1 MNFQL
6 LAANRKKDRLQYMQ
20 KKLGILPWPQE
31 PVDPM
36 KPKERFRVICEENIP
51 YIRNLD
57 LPTITKNNPLEA
69 VLIEYRCFPH
79 LEFLLRNAM
88 IKLGNKWS
96 HTVVCGNL
104 NYDFMVTMCA
114 NISSEI
120 TVIKTDYENLNQ
132 STYSLLLASKPFWEL
147 FTGEKILLY
156 QEDSCIFKSNVDDFL
171 QWDYVGAPWPK
182 HQNDSP
188 NAVGNGGFSLRSRQC
203 MLDVIDRVSIFDTNL
218 ASSTREYMQNAGMTI
233 CPEDVY
239 FSKNMQDYGIGKVA
253 DWDSA
258 SAFSTE
264 LIYNGDSFGGHN
276 FWLSDDKWK
285 ERVYSIYKFIT
296 RDHLIDLDIV
306 TILNNTYNCV
316 CVASPYNYTTG
327 GGEKYLSFLMKYF
340 ITKGYKII
348 FFTVSDIDTVNQTL
362 RQYLEESDILNITVS
377 HFNHIYNK
385 DMNAIKFKY
394 SILMYNSG
402 VPDPRIEICAD
413 KKIFHCQFPFDYEIP
428 RNRMFYH
435 YLHNRDIHNL
445 LDGYAYT
452 IVNSEYT
459 KDSLFSHYNTFGY
472 AANKI
477 HIVYPPCIQNET
489 ISVFPKT
496 ENMFVML
503 GRIFDY
509 DQCANNKYFDVAISA
524 FNKLCKYD
532 YKLVIIG
539 SIKSTT
545 HYEKLLNMISDK
557 NKIVILPDISDEE
570 KNNYLQMAKYYIQ
583 LTGINDRYSFNK
595 EHFGISMIEA
605 INNGCIPISVNS
617 GYPKYIIQNNVN
629 GYLIENETALLDLA
643 NSIFE
648 KKVPEI
654 KSAINIGKFTY
665 AEFFKNMEEVI

>member
-1 MNFQL
+1 
-6 LAANRKKDRLQYMQ
+6 
-20 KKLGILPWPQE
+20 
-31 PVDPM
+31 
-36 KPKERFRVICEENIP
+36 
-51 YIRNLD
+51 
-57 LPTITKNNPLEA
+57 
-69 VLIEYRCFPH
+69 
-79 LEFLLRNAM
+79 
-88 IKLGNKWS
+88 
-96 HTVVCGNL
+96 
-104 NYDFMVTMCA
+104 
-114 NISSEI
+114 
-120 TVIKTDYENLNQ
+120 
-132 STYSLLLASKPFWEL
+132 
-147 FTGEKILLY
+147 
-156 QEDSCIFKSNVDDFL
+156 
-171 QWDYVGAPWPK
+171 
-182 HQNDSP
+182 
-188 NAVGNGGFSLRSRQC
+188 
-203 MLDVIDRVSIFDTNL
+203 
-218 ASSTREYMQNAGMTI
+218 
-233 CPEDVY
+233 
-239 FSKNMQDYGIGKVA
+239 
-253 DWDSA
+253 
-258 SAFSTE
+258 
-264 LIYNGDSFGGHN
+264 
-276 FWLSDDKWK
+276 
-285 ERVYSIYKFIT
+285 
-296 RDHLIDLDIV
+296 
-306 TILNNTYNCV
+306 
-316 CVASPYNYTTG
+316 
-327 GGEKYLSFLMKYF
+327 
-340 ITKGYKII
+340 
-348 FFTVSDIDTVNQTL
+348 
-362 RQYLEESDILNITVS
+362 
-377 HFNHIYNK
+377 
-385 DMNAIKFKY
+385 MNAIKFKY

-459 KDSLFSHYNTFGY
+459 KDSLFSHYNTFCY

-496 ENMFVML
+496 ENKFVML

-629 GYLIENETALLDLA
+629 GYLIDNEAALLDLA
-643 NSIFE
+643 TSIFE

-654 KSAINIGKFTY
+654 TSAINIGKFTY
-665 AEFFKNMEEVI
+665 AEFFKNMEEVIISTL